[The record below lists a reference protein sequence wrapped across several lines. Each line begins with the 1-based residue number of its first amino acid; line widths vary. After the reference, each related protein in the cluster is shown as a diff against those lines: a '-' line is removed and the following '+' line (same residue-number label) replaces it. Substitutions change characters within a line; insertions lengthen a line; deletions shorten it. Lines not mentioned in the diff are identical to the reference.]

1 MFWTPVRI
9 PGLAALAAAIVA
21 LAAPAWAASYD
32 LVIARQRVNI
42 TGRPQNAITINGQ
55 LPGPVLRFREGE
67 TATVRVT
74 NRMKQATSVHWHGI
88 LLDAGKDGVPGFNG
102 FKGVAPGETY
112 TYQFPLKQNGTY
124 WYHAHSATQEQA
136 GHYGAIVVDPA
147 GGPAIRTDQDYVVMF
162 SELTREDPDRILRN
176 LKVDP
181 GYYNYRKRTV
191 GDFLRDARKFGF
203 SAAARDR
210 AAWGAMRM
218 DPTDLADVGGYT
230 LLVNGKAPRTNETFL
245 FKPGQSVRLRFINA
259 SAMSFLDVRIPGL
272 KLKVVSA
279 DGRDVEP
286 VAVDEFRLSPAET
299 YDVLV
304 EPKTDQAFTIFAESI
319 DRTAYARAT
328 LAPRPGMEAAIPP
341 PRPRAILTMTEM
353 GHDMAGMDHA
363 ARAPAGEPAMDP
375 NMPGMDADMA
385 GMDHAAAKP
394 EGLPRIDYGMGA
406 AAMSAPE
413 EGSFDGS
420 GHVYG
425 WASGAP
431 EGSRVLSYADLR
443 SATPQ
448 ADVRPPGREIV
459 VRLGGNMERYIWTIN
474 GRKFEDAEPI
484 ALRYGERVRMTF
496 INESMM
502 AHPMHLHGMFVQLEN
517 GQPMD
522 RLPDKHVVTVAP
534 GKSYSVLISA
544 DAPGEWAFHCHLLY
558 HMASGMMQQVVVA
571 KLDRDA
577 APPPA
582 APAPVHEHQDHA
594 GHGGGQ

>member
-1 MFWTPVRI
+1 LT
-9 PGLAALAAAIVA
+9 AAILA
-21 LAAPAWAASYD
+21 CAAPAWSASYD
-32 LVIARQRVNI
+32 LEIARRQVNI
-42 TGRPQNAITINGQ
+42 TGEPQSAITINGQ
-55 LPGPVLRFREGE
+55 IPGPVLRFREGE

-74 NRMKQATSVHWHGI
+74 NRMQQTTSVHWHGI
-88 LLDAGKDGVPGFNG
+88 LLDAEQHAVPGFNG
-102 FKGVAPGETY
+102 FKGIAPGETY
-112 TYQFPLKQNGTY
+112 TYQFPLRQNGTY
-124 WYHAHSATQEQA
+124 WYHAHSATQEQS

-147 GGPAIRTDQDYVVMF
+147 GGPAISTDQDYVVVF
-162 SELTREDPDRILRN
+162 SELAREDPDRILRN

-191 GDFLRDARKFGF
+191 GDFLRDARKFGL
-203 SAAARDR
+203 SAAVRDR
-210 AAWGAMRM
+210 ADWGAMRM
-218 DPTDLADVGGYT
+218 DPTDMADVGGYT
-230 LLVNGKAPRTNETFL
+230 LLVNGKAPQSNETFL

-299 YDVLV
+299 YDVIV
-304 EPKTDQAFTIFAESI
+304 EPAADQAFTIFAESI
-319 DRTAYARAT
+319 DRAAYARAT
-328 LAPRPGMEAAIPP
+328 LAPRPGMSAAIPGV
-341 PRPRAILTMTEM
+341 RPRAILTMAEM

-363 ARAPAGEPAMDP
+363 AMG
-375 NMPGMDADMA
+375 
-385 GMDHAAAKP
+385 HAARPAAASAKP
-394 EGLPRIDYGMGA
+394 AGLPRIDYGMGA

-413 EGSFDGS
+413 EGTFDGS

-431 EGSRVLSYADLR
+431 DGSRVLSYADLR

-448 ADVRPPGREIV
+448 SDVRAPGREIV

-474 GRKFEDAEPI
+474 GRKFEDADPI
-484 ALRYGERVRMTF
+484 RLRYGERVRMTF

-517 GQPMD
+517 GQPME

-571 KLDRDA
+571 RLDGDA
-577 APPPA
+577 APA
-582 APAPVHEHQDHA
+582 SAPAPSAPPASHEHHDHS
-594 GHGGGQ
+594 GHGAGG